1 MARDTSNDPVVNL
14 PLAYK
19 FDGNGNIIQKVFF
32 GVNAVFGPVWYWW
45 YFKSNRD
52 PNFWLGDSE
61 MDGYDPDE
69 CSTEF
74 QRRMDNFT
82 PEESCNLF
90 EVAKYCDRMTGV
102 TVFDVVNGRNVN
114 ERHLDDYY
122 TGYDLGIED
131 DDEDEEDD
139 TDIEMEFEGQPVSPQ
154 PMRVCDEGPCQFML
168 PPVLNCGTDD
178 GSGYEVEIPLRAKTT
193 KSGTPQERLSFYIPA
208 DVAVQWFR
216 EVTDE
221 PQADYQLFQTVWMD
235 RANRLENPHFIDHLF
250 SYAFW

>member
-14 PLAYK
+14 PLDYK

-32 GVNAVFGPVWYWW
+32 GVNAVFCPVWYWW

-52 PNFWLGDSE
+52 PNFWVGDSD
-61 MDGYDPDE
+61 MDGYDPEE
-69 CSTEF
+69 CATEF
-74 QRRMDNFT
+74 LHRMDNFT

-139 TDIEMEFEGQPVSPQ
+139 TDIEMNGRRFWLRGRDSPARQ
-154 PMRVCDEGPCQFML
+154 NDQERYSAGATIVLYPRRRRRTVVPRGHGRAAGRL
-168 PPVLNCGTDD
+168 PTVPNCLD
-178 GSGYEVEIPLRAKTT
+178 GSGQSA
-193 KSGTPQERLSFYIPA
+193 
-208 DVAVQWFR
+208 
-216 EVTDE
+216 
-221 PQADYQLFQTVWMD
+221 
-235 RANRLENPHFIDHLF
+235 
-250 SYAFW
+250 

>member
-14 PLAYK
+14 PLDYK

-32 GVNAVFGPVWYWW
+32 GVNAVFCPVWYWW

-52 PNFWLGDSE
+52 PSFWVGDSD
-61 MDGYDPDE
+61 MDGYDPEE
-69 CSTEF
+69 CVIEF

-102 TVFDVVNGRNVN
+102 TVFDVVDGRNVN

-122 TGYDLGIED
+122 TGYDPGIED

-139 TDIEMEFEGQPVSPQ
+139 IDIEMEFEG
-154 PMRVCDEGPCQFML
+154 
-168 PPVLNCGTDD
+168 
-178 GSGYEVEIPLRAKTT
+178 
-193 KSGTPQERLSFYIPA
+193 
-208 DVAVQWFR
+208 
-216 EVTDE
+216 
-221 PQADYQLFQTVWMD
+221 
-235 RANRLENPHFIDHLF
+235 
-250 SYAFW
+250 

>member
-14 PLAYK
+14 PLDYK

-32 GVNAVFGPVWYWW
+32 GVNAVFCPVWYWW

-52 PNFWLGDSE
+52 PNFWVGDSD
-61 MDGYDPDE
+61 MDGYDPEE
-69 CSTEF
+69 CATEF
-74 QRRMDNFT
+74 LHRMDIFT

-168 PPVLNCGTDD
+168 PPV
-178 GSGYEVEIPLRAKTT
+178 
-193 KSGTPQERLSFYIPA
+193 
-208 DVAVQWFR
+208 
-216 EVTDE
+216 
-221 PQADYQLFQTVWMD
+221 
-235 RANRLENPHFIDHLF
+235 
-250 SYAFW
+250 

>member
-1 MARDTSNDPVVNL
+1 MARDTSNVPVVNL

-61 MDGYDPDE
+61 MDGYDPYE

-74 QRRMDNFT
+74 LHRIDNFT

-114 ERHLDDYY
+114 E
-122 TGYDLGIED
+122 
-131 DDEDEEDD
+131 
-139 TDIEMEFEGQPVSPQ
+139 
-154 PMRVCDEGPCQFML
+154 
-168 PPVLNCGTDD
+168 
-178 GSGYEVEIPLRAKTT
+178 
-193 KSGTPQERLSFYIPA
+193 
-208 DVAVQWFR
+208 
-216 EVTDE
+216 
-221 PQADYQLFQTVWMD
+221 
-235 RANRLENPHFIDHLF
+235 
-250 SYAFW
+250 

>member
-1 MARDTSNDPVVNL
+1 MARDTSNVPVVNL

-74 QRRMDNFT
+74 LHRMDNFT

-102 TVFDVVNGRNVN
+102 TVFDVVN
-114 ERHLDDYY
+114 
-122 TGYDLGIED
+122 
-131 DDEDEEDD
+131 D
-139 TDIEMEFEGQPVSPQ
+139 TWMTTTPATTLASK
-154 PMRVCDEGPCQFML
+154 MMTR
-168 PPVLNCGTDD
+168 TK
-178 GSGYEVEIPLRAKTT
+178 KTT
-193 KSGTPQERLSFYIPA
+193 QTSRWSLKGNLLAPSRCAYATRAPA
-208 DVAVQWFR
+208 SLCCRPF
-216 EVTDE
+216 
-221 PQADYQLFQTVWMD
+221 
-235 RANRLENPHFIDHLF
+235 
-250 SYAFW
+250 